1 MSSLHVLRVTSALG
15 CLALASVLQEA
26 AASARRAV
34 DLANIQYRDGI
45 ADFERVLLA
54 QEAQLFQEGLLT
66 DARGRVARNLVAVYR
81 SLGGGWQIREGQDLI
96 STESKDAMRERTKW
110 GDLLEIEETRP
121 VAEDERGK

>member
-26 AASARRAV
+26 AASARRAI

-54 QEAQLFQEGLLT
+54 QEAQG
-66 DARGRVARNLVAVYR
+66 
-81 SLGGGWQIREGQDLI
+81 LI
-96 STESKDAMRERTKW
+96 STESKDAMRERTNW
-110 GDLLEIEETRP
+110 GDLLLVKETRP
-121 VAEDERGK
+121 VAEDERGKWRAPDR